1 MVILDNNRSEKE
13 LVSSTVNQAAKFIRG
28 RLTTKPQN
36 GIAMS
41 WIKKELELKK
51 RI

>member
-1 MVILDNNRSEKE
+1 MLIVDNNSSEKE
-13 LVSSTVNQAAKFIRG
+13 LVTQTLKQADRFIRG
-28 RLTTKPQN
+28 RLRSKPEN

-51 RI
+51 R